1 MNGLIHSHDHMAVVS
16 HIQSKC
22 ACYLLLLIWIGFPYP
37 YHQMGCTRALSAL
50 GVTWP
55 RDGTFPCSVVVG
67 ETKLCHH
74 FGKHSS
80 SQTKPWV
87 QFFYFG
93 PTLALQITRVGTLRG
108 VNFSELAH
116 FLKIY
121 PMESNSKNFLW
132 NAIFSLDLRLRLCGV
147 LQWNL
152 YNSLPWLSYYA
163 TLLRP
168 DAN

>member
-87 QFFYFG
+87 QFFILGLHLHYRLQG
-93 PTLALQITRVGTLRG
+93 WALWGGSIFQNWPIFLKYTQWNQTLRTFCEMQSFHWTSG
-108 VNFSELAH
+108 WGCVVFCSEIFTTH
-116 FLKIY
+116 Y
-121 PMESNSKNFLW
+121 PDCLIM
-132 NAIFSLDLRLRLCGV
+132 
-147 LQWNL
+147 
-152 YNSLPWLSYYA
+152 
-163 TLLRP
+163 RP
-168 DAN
+168 Y